1 MQGHVSLCFCVCDCA
16 PLLVVISL
24 LVDLGFPIYTI
35 LGLVKLNSD
44 IVLLLLLSC
53 QTKSYRNFCL
63 IRVCS
68 GTKFLLS
75 FTLFIYFNLKI

>member
-1 MQGHVSLCFCVCDCA
+1 MQEKISCKVMFVCDCA

-63 IRVCS
+63 IGV
-68 GTKFLLS
+68 
-75 FTLFIYFNLKI
+75 